1 MSPLFD
7 HQDYF
12 GFKFIGEDF
21 PDFSQPGFYFFA
33 NGGSDFVMPPGIFH
47 VHEHLELK
55 SRRASTSSYTYQPV
69 IHEERILL
77 QPRIP
82 QSRDCLRR
90 ERFLSP
96 LRMTNKALRSHRHC
110 SYFLTLRW
118 WVLGMR
124 ISSRYF

>member
-7 HQDYF
+7 HQNYF

-69 IHEERILL
+69 IHEERTFATKDSSIPGLPSQGEILISA
-77 QPRIP
+77 QNDK
-82 QSRDCLRR
+82 SK
-90 ERFLSP
+90 LS
-96 LRMTNKALRSHRHC
+96 AHIGIC
-110 SYFLTLRW
+110 SYF
-118 WVLGMR
+118 
-124 ISSRYF
+124 